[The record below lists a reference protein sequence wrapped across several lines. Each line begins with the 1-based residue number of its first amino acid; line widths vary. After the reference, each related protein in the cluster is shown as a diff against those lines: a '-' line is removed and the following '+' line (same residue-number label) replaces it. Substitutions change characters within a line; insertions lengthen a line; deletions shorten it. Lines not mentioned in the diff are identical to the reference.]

1 MLTAADHLGDIITG
15 ELDVQAARNSARCL
29 VSLEEATN
37 LIHDRLKATRL
48 EAGRG
53 RNRVA
58 VHRIGHPRDGATIFP
73 RRFQQRRESLADTA
87 SAHTRNERQTPL
99 LTIRIQT
106 IDQRKHLVRRGR
118 RTELD
123 PNRVTNARQQL
134 NVSALLIARP
144 LPRPQEVGRCVVR
157 FAGARIDPGH
167 RRLVLEQQRLVRR
180 IQVNVAQRLEVDAS
194 GTHKLDR
201 AVDVLRERLIA
212 RIGRIRHEALIPA
225 VYLTQVSITAL
236 RESANQVQRRGR
248 VVIQRQK
255 ALRIGLARLGGELEG
270 VHRIAAVARQRHAV
284 ARLHVGRA
292 RLGVLTRNTA
302 DLDDRQ
308 RRAVGQHDRHLQ
320 QGLNL
325 QAHMIR
331 RRLSE
336 GLSAVPAHQDEGL
349 AAGSRTHPRAQI
361 VNFPGE
367 HERRLAA
374 QLRRHI
380 TEMFRVRV
388 GRLLGRVQA
397 TPRIPGST
405 LPGLG

>member
-1 MLTAADHLGDIITG
+1 M
-15 ELDVQAARNSARCL
+15 
-29 VSLEEATN
+29 
-37 LIHDRLKATRL
+37 
-48 EAGRG
+48 
-53 RNRVA
+53 
-58 VHRIGHPRDGATIFP
+58 
-73 RRFQQRRESLADTA
+73 
-87 SAHTRNERQTPL
+87 
-99 LTIRIQT
+99 
-106 IDQRKHLVRRGR
+106 
-118 RTELD
+118 
-123 PNRVTNARQQL
+123 
-134 NVSALLIARP
+134 SALLVTGP
-144 LPRPQEVGRCVVR
+144 LPRPQEVGRRVVR

-180 IQVNVAQRLEVDAS
+180 VQVNIAQCLKIDAG

-225 VYLTQVSITAL
+225 MHLTQVRVAAL
-236 RESANQVQRRGR
+236 RERTNQVQRRRG
-248 VVIQRQK
+248 VVVQRQK

-270 VHRIAAVARQRHAV
+270 VHRIAAVARQRHTV
-284 ARLHVGRA
+284 TRLHVGRA

-302 DLDDRQ
+302 DLNDRQ

-361 VNFPGE
+361 VNLPGE

-388 GRLLGRVQA
+388 GRLLGCVQA
-397 TPRIPGST
+397 TPRVPGST